1 MADAVASPTGGQKTV
16 TASGTA
22 EELVAAS
29 QRATWLY
36 VRALATNTN
45 NVYFGDS
52 SVEVG
57 VSEQLV
63 LDAGESVTIDPK
75 EFGRVVIDVHE
86 FFIDVDT
93 NGEGVS
99 FLYLS

>member
-1 MADAVASPTGGQKTV
+1 MSAIASPTGGQKTV

-22 EELVAAS
+22 EPLVAAS

-36 VRALATNTN
+36 VRALKGNTN
-45 NVYFGDS
+45 DIYFGDS
-52 SVEVG
+52 SVENG
-57 VSEQLV
+57 VSDQVV
-63 LDAGESVTIDPK
+63 LDAGDSVTIDPK
-75 EFGRVVIDVHE
+75 EFGRVVIDVNE
-86 FFIDVDT
+86 FYIDADT